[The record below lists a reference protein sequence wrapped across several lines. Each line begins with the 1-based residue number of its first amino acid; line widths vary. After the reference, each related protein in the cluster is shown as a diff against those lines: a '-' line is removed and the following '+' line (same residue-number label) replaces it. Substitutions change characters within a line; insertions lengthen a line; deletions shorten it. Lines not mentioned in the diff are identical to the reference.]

1 MSEKQILLP
10 FEGKL
15 CGRYLNKKQR
25 VLKGEGGPAPMWHAS
40 SASNEAVY
48 PERGRGYHCEKTYKI
63 DALLEQLEVDRSEA
77 LEMEGGDD
85 DG

>member
-1 MSEKQILLP
+1 
-10 FEGKL
+10 
-15 CGRYLNKKQR
+15 
-25 VLKGEGGPAPMWHAS
+25 MWHAS